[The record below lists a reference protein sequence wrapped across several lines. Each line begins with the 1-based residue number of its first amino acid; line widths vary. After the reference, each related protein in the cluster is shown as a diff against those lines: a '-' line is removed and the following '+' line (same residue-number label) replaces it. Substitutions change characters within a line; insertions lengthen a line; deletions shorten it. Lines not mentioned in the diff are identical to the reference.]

1 MSKKCEI
8 IVEGTKGNLDYE
20 VIKKL
25 TKEFAEKYR
34 PDVDIEPSGGYKEV
48 LKFLESFS
56 GSSRTNLKY
65 LLIIVDTD
73 EKNVEERFKEIKSKF
88 KKELF
93 NLPVKL
99 GDISCDD
106 PKKVNLGIFLLPNN
120 KDKGSMETL
129 AYSALEDNVEKYKDC
144 VKLHKECF
152 KRNGLTGKTTNQRD
166 KFDWYSIMAG
176 LDYNNERRTKFI
188 DFKNKNFEALKKFL
202 GQVK

>member
-1 MSKKCEI
+1 MGYI
-8 IVEGTKGNLDYE
+8 
-20 VIKKL
+20 
-25 TKEFAEKYR
+25 
-34 PDVDIEPSGGYKEV
+34 PGYKEV